1 MGQSFVSLRVMH
13 HVHLFASS
21 HRFASWDALRVHID
35 PRYTP
40 EGDAQDSPFMQ
51 ETGLTRFEPG
61 CIEAIWAESGEPEA
75 LAQLLADSSYSAHWL
90 PAALRLAERQ
100 GVSHADA
107 LICAFDPNELAT
119 PERSSLRYLGCL
131 RFELPGTRLVD

>member
-1 MGQSFVSLRVMH
+1 MR

-21 HRFASWDALRVHID
+21 HRFASWEALRAHID

-40 EGDAQDSPFMQ
+40 DGDLLESPFMQ

-75 LAQLLADSSYSAHWL
+75 LAQLLADSSHSAHWL
-90 PAALRLAERQ
+90 PAALALAERQ
-100 GVSHADA
+100 GMSHADA

-131 RFELPGTRLVD
+131 RFELPGMRLVD